1 MFYYD
6 SFGNLDD
13 DFNDKSGFYSDYE
26 EKNENCKEDI
36 ISTSKEIENDSN
48 CVQKSKIE
56 IKKITEE
63 KESKNTEA
71 ETKEKNNIQIIEPK
85 ESFNINENAFNNE
98 YNLDNINELKRDLT
112 PFIKRKRG
120 RTKKKNTGEE
130 HTKFSDDNVRRKC
143 KHILLDNLLDFI
155 NEKISEMYSN
165 IGHGRFIKKLLIINQ
180 RQISNATI
188 LFNQQFLNKTIG
200 DIFSDDI
207 SNRYTNYESSHN
219 RDLISRLKNDED
231 ETKKIYFQ
239 KLFNLKFI
247 ECLKHFR
254 KDIFIPEL
262 EGLIP
267 FQNLCLE
274 TIYETEYFENLKY
287 YIMNYERI
295 ISGKRAREK
304 K

>member
-1 MFYYD
+1 MILF
-6 SFGNLDD
+6 FEEENIEK
-13 DFNDKSGFYSDYE
+13 NDFYSYYE
-26 EKNENCKEDI
+26 AKNPNNKEEN
-36 ISTSKEIENDSN
+36 ISTSKEIENDCN
-48 CVQKSKIE
+48 NFPDNKINE
-56 IKKITEE
+56 KKLTEE
-63 KESKNTEA
+63 KEAKSTEV
-71 ETKEKNNIQIIEPK
+71 ETKKRDNLQKLEPK
-85 ESFNINENAFNNE
+85 ESLIIKKDILNDE
-98 YNLDNINELKRDLT
+98 YNFDNIIELKNNLK
-112 PFIKRKRG
+112 PLLKKKRG
-120 RTKKKNTGEE
+120 RAKKKTTGDE
-130 HTKFSDDNVRRKC
+130 HNKFSDDNMRRKC
-143 KHILLDNLLDFI
+143 KHILLDNLMDFI
-155 NEKISEMYSN
+155 NLKIREIYTN
-165 IGHGRFIKKLLIINQ
+165 IGYGRFIKKLLIINQ